1 LEAIHQSRRITSRV
15 VNNTLSTS
23 YQQLLADMSEA
34 SADPPVP
41 PPNAPAADSTKA
53 ESSSAAAETAAAT
66 GDDVKMEEAKP
77 VEETWEDLPEG
88 VISVGGEALCFVLR
102 VRLC

>member
-1 LEAIHQSRRITSRV
+1 
-15 VNNTLSTS
+15 
-23 YQQLLADMSEA
+23 MSES

-41 PPNAPAADSTKA
+41 PPNAPSSDQGKA

-77 VEETWEDLPEG
+77 VEETWEDIPEHVLSVRNG
-88 VISVGGEALCFVLR
+88 VCYSCMLFELC
-102 VRLC
+102 